1 MRQVQHVMVRPLLM
15 VNQGIQMR
23 HSIDSPFLQACCA
36 AIIGSAL
43 LTAPAMARDCPGN
56 KDALGTSRVVA
67 INTKGGPGF
76 GFQHYK
82 FYDFLKPGEVVLTFD
97 DGPLPTHTVTILNEL
112 KRHCVRATFFPVGKL
127 AIGYPEILK
136 RVADEGH
143 TVGSHTWSHRN
154 MASKKMTGKRAKDEI
169 EDAVSAVKLAI
180 GQPGAPFFRYPYL
193 KDTPDTIKYLASRNI
208 AVFSTDLDSFD
219 FKGGRPEKMVARVMR
234 NLKKRGKGIL
244 LFHDI
249 QRVTARA
256 MPQLLA
262 KLKKGGYK
270 IVHLTAKQPVTTLPE
285 HDKKIAKNL
294 RGSSSMAQRPIS
306 SVVETVKEN

>member
-1 MRQVQHVMVRPLLM
+1 MGWSPKSIM
-15 VNQGIQMR
+15 VNESRQMR
-23 HSIDSPFLQACCA
+23 HTLIPTLKRAGQAAVFCGTLMSTA
-36 AIIGSAL
+36 AFASE
-43 LTAPAMARDCPGN
+43 CPGN
-56 KDALGTSRVVA
+56 PNALGTGRVVA
-67 INTKGGPGF
+67 INTQGGPGF

-97 DGPLPTHTVTILNEL
+97 DGPLPTHTVTILKEL

-127 AIGYPEILK
+127 AIGYPEVLK
-136 RVADEGH
+136 RVLDEGH
-143 TVGSHTWSHRN
+143 TVGSHTWSHPN
-154 MASKKMTGKRAKDEI
+154 IAGKKMTLEKAKDQI
-169 EDAVSAVKLAI
+169 EDAISAVKLAI

-193 KDTPDTIKYLASRNI
+193 RDTSETIKYLGQRNI

-219 FKGGRPEKMVARVMR
+219 FKGGRPETMVSRVMR

-256 MPQLLA
+256 MPLLLK
-262 KLKKGGYK
+262 KLKEGGYK
-270 IVHLTAKQPVTTLPE
+270 IVHLTAKAPVETLPAY
-285 HDKKIAKNL
+285 DQKIGKNL
-294 RGSSSMAQRPIS
+294 KGRGSMAQRPIN

>member
-1 MRQVQHVMVRPLLM
+1 MRQLIVSQPLNAL
-15 VNQGIQMR
+15 V
-23 HSIDSPFLQACCA
+23 AA
-36 AIIGSAL
+36 AIGTTL
-43 LTAPAMARDCPGN
+43 LSAPAVARECPGN
-56 KDALGTSRVVA
+56 KNALGTARVVA

-97 DGPLPTHTVTILNEL
+97 DGPLPTHTVTILKEL

-154 MASKKMTGKRAKDEI
+154 MASKKTTTQRATDEI
-169 EDAVSAVKLAI
+169 EDAISAVKLAL
-180 GQPGAPFFRYPYL
+180 GKPGAPFFRYPYL
-193 KDTPDTIKYLASRNI
+193 KDTPETIKYLANRNI

-219 FKGGRPEKMVARVMR
+219 FKGGRPSKLVARVMR

-262 KLKKGGYK
+262 QLKKDGYK
-270 IVHLTAKQPVTTLPE
+270 IVHLTAKAPVTTLPAY
-285 HDKKIAKNL
+285 DAKIAKHL

>member
-1 MRQVQHVMVRPLLM
+1 MVRPNIFM
-15 VNQGIQMR
+15 INRGIQMR
-23 HSIDSPFLQACCA
+23 HSISSLLNNTCWAVVL
-36 AIIGSAL
+36 GVTLVSTSAV
-43 LTAPAMARDCPGN
+43 ARDCPGN
-56 KDALGTSRVVA
+56 KDALGTARVVA

-97 DGPLPTHTVTILNEL
+97 DGPLPTHTVTILKEL

-154 MASKKMTGKRAKDEI
+154 LAAKKMTMQRAKDQI
-169 EDAVSAVKLAI
+169 EDAVSAVKLAL
-180 GQPGAPFFRYPYL
+180 GKPGAPFFRYPYL
-193 KDTPDTIKYLASRNI
+193 KDSPETIKYLASRNI

-249 QRVTARA
+249 QRTTARA

-262 KLKKGGYK
+262 KLKQGGYK
-270 IVHLTAKQPVTTLPE
+270 IVHLTAKQPVTTLPAY
-285 HDKKIAKNL
+285 DKKIGKNL
-294 RGSSSMAQRPIS
+294 RGSGSMAQRPIN

>member
-1 MRQVQHVMVRPLLM
+1 M
-15 VNQGIQMR
+15 VNGVFQMR
-23 HSIDSPFLQACCA
+23 HSIRFSLHHAGLAIVLSA
-36 AIIGSAL
+36 AAFSTSAL
-43 LTAPAMARDCPGN
+43 ARDCPGN
-56 KDALGTSRVVA
+56 KNALGTSRVVA
-67 INTKGGPGF
+67 INTQGGPGF

-127 AIGYPEILK
+127 AVGYPEVLK
-136 RVADEGH
+136 RVANEGH

-154 MASKKMTGKRAKDEI
+154 MASKKMTLPLAKDQI
-169 EDAVSAVKLAI
+169 EDAVSAVKLAL
-180 GQPGAPFFRYPYL
+180 GKPGAPFFRYPYL
-193 KDTPDTIKYLASRNI
+193 KDTPATIKYLASRNI

-219 FKGGRPEKMVARVMR
+219 FKGGRPEKMVARVLR

-262 KLKKGGYK
+262 KLKEGGYK
-270 IVHLTAKQPVTTLPE
+270 IVHLTAKEPVTTLPAYDE
-285 HDKKIAKNL
+285 KVRKNF
-294 RGSSSMAQRPIS
+294 RGGGSMAQRPLS

>member
-1 MRQVQHVMVRPLLM
+1 MRPSFHSLLKTAGTAT
-15 VNQGIQMR
+15 VLG
-23 HSIDSPFLQACCA
+23 SSFVVT
-36 AIIGSAL
+36 SAL
-43 LTAPAMARDCPGN
+43 AAGCPGN
-56 KDALGTSRVVA
+56 KNALGTSRVVA
-67 INTKGGPGF
+67 INTQGGPGF

-127 AIGYPEILK
+127 AIGYPEVLK

-143 TVGSHTWSHRN
+143 TVGSHTWSHPN
-154 MASKKMTGKRAKDEI
+154 LASKKQTFQKAKDQI
-169 EDAVSAVKLAI
+169 EDAISGVKLAL
-180 GQPGAPFFRYPYL
+180 GKPGAPFFRYPYL
-193 KDTPDTIKYLASRNI
+193 RDTPETIKYLGSRNI

-219 FKGGRPEKMVARVMR
+219 FKGGRPATMVSRVMR

-262 KLKKGGYK
+262 KLKEGGYK
-270 IVHLTAKQPVTTLPE
+270 IVHLTAKEPVTTLPAYDE
-285 HDKKIAKNL
+285 KIGKNL
-294 RGSSSMAQRPIS
+294 KGRGSMALRPLN